1 MKLKWTLCN
10 KIKSVI
16 RLNPSETH
24 STIQF
29 EAIENSLCPFISNY
43 NPLERYREKSCLSN
57 DQRVGAMKAS
67 ISTELQYTATMCISV
82 HKMFK
87 ITFKFQQQ
95 KNRRRTAKQEVFD
108 LQIFSFG
115 QGPILTSV
123 AGQIAHNVENAVIA
137 T

>member
-1 MKLKWTLCN
+1 MKLKWILCN
-10 KIKSVI
+10 KIKPVI

-82 HKMFK
+82 PK
-87 ITFKFQQQ
+87 IRRI
-95 KNRRRTAKQEVFD
+95 RRRTAWQEVFD
-108 LQIFSFG
+108 L
-115 QGPILTSV
+115 
-123 AGQIAHNVENAVIA
+123 
-137 T
+137 

>member
-1 MKLKWTLCN
+1 MKLKWILCN

-67 ISTELQYTATMCISV
+67 ISTELQYTQPPCVFLFIYHPFFLFNRKAL
-82 HKMFK
+82 KKK
-87 ITFKFQQQ
+87 IQQ
-95 KNRRRTAKQEVFD
+95 KIREVFD
-108 LQIFSFG
+108 LQIVSFRL
-115 QGPILTSV
+115 GPILTSECRV
-123 AGQIAHNVENAVIA
+123 KLLTMWKMQ
-137 T
+137 

>member
-1 MKLKWTLCN
+1 MKLNWTLCN
-10 KIKSVI
+10 EIKSVI

-67 ISTELQYTATMCISV
+67 ISTELQYTATMCISA
-82 HKMFK
+82 HKNVQNY
-87 ITFKFQQQ
+87 FQFSK
-95 KNRRRTAKQEVFD
+95 KNQAKNCQA
-108 LQIFSFG
+108 G
-115 QGPILTSV
+115 SV
-123 AGQIAHNVENAVIA
+123 
-137 T
+137 